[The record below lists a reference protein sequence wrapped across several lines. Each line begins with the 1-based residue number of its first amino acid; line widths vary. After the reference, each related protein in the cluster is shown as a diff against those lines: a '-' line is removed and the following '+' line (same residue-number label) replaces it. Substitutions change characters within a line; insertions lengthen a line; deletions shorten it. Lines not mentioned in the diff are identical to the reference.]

1 MTTRTRNTT
10 SASPVPLAVWLVGHD
25 SSQDQPATH
34 QDTGCIGSTG
44 QPDSI
49 EPVLARTIVKEYSKS
64 RGLVIDLT
72 GGAVVVEAAASRR
85 RAIGIWPDHELAAL
99 ASDDLRLV
107 LGQRQ
112 SALTEFRC
120 GDIRALPEVL
130 EDVVGTVD
138 LICVSPGGQ
147 PGWKSWWAPAAERT
161 RSSTS
166 ETPSEDDAVERATAA
181 IYAGCFEVLRPG
193 GLLVVIS
200 TDFHRHSE
208 LVDVA
213 GTSVSHGHRAGFS
226 YLQHVIALR
235 APIRDGSL
243 DAPAT
248 ANRPVST
255 GRRQESPAHQVV
267 HDDLTVLRKPVET
280 ETVHA
285 S

>member
-10 SASPVPLAVWLVGHD
+10 SASPVPLAAWAVGQD
-25 SSQDQPATH
+25 SSQGQPATH
-34 QDTGCIGSTG
+34 QDPECIGH
-44 QPDSI
+44 PDSI
-49 EPVLARTIVKEYSKS
+49 RPALARRIVEEYSKS
-64 RGLVIDLT
+64 RGVVVDLT
-72 GGAVVVEAAASRR
+72 GGAVLVEAAPRRR

-99 ASDDLRLV
+99 ASDDLRRL

-112 SALTEFRC
+112 SALTEFRS

-130 EDVVGTVD
+130 EDVAGTVD
-138 LICVSPGGQ
+138 MICVSPGGP
-147 PGWKSWWAPAAERT
+147 PGWKSWWPPAVERT

-166 ETPSEDDAVERATAA
+166 KIPSEDDPVQRATPA

-200 TDFHRHSE
+200 TDFHRDGE

-213 GTSVSHGHRAGFS
+213 GTTVSQGHRAGFS

-235 APIRDGSL
+235 PAIRDGSL
-243 DAPAT
+243 DAPD
-248 ANRPVST
+248 RPIST
-255 GRRQESPAHQVV
+255 GGGRRQESPAHQVV

>member
-10 SASPVPLAVWLVGHD
+10 SASPVPLAVWPVGED
-25 SSQDQPATH
+25 PSRDQRATH
-34 QDTGCIGSTG
+34 QDTGYIDPLDST
-44 QPDSI
+44 QPA
-49 EPVLARTIVKEYSKS
+49 LARRIVEEYSKP
-64 RGLVIDLT
+64 RGLVVDLT
-72 GGAVVVEAAASRR
+72 GGPVLVEAGAGRR
-85 RAIGIWPDHELAAL
+85 RAIGMWPDHEQAAL
-99 ASDDLRLV
+99 ASDNLRRV
-107 LGQRQ
+107 LGQRE
-112 SALTEFRC
+112 SALTEFRS

-138 LICVSPGGQ
+138 LICISPAGQ
-147 PGWKSWWAPAAERT
+147 PGWKSWWASAAERT

-166 ETPSEDDAVERATAA
+166 ETLSEDQTVERAMAV

-200 TDFHRHSE
+200 TDFHRDGE

-213 GTSVSHGHRAGFS
+213 GTTVSHGNRAGFS

-243 DAPAT
+243 DAPA
-248 ANRPVST
+248 NRPVST
-255 GRRQESPAHQVV
+255 GGARRQESPAHQVV

-280 ETVHA
+280 ENVHA

>member
-25 SSQDQPATH
+25 SSQDQRATN
-34 QDTGCIGSTG
+34 QDTGCTE

-49 EPVLARTIVKEYSKS
+49 EPVLAQTIVKEYSKS

-72 GGAVVVEAAASRR
+72 GGAVLVEAAASRR
-85 RAIGIWPDHELAAL
+85 RAIGIWPDHELAVL
-99 ASDDLRLV
+99 ASDDLRLI

-112 SALTEFRC
+112 SALTEFRS

-138 LICVSPGGQ
+138 LICVSPAGQ
-147 PGWKSWWAPAAERT
+147 PGWKSWWPPAAEGT

-166 ETPSEDDAVERATAA
+166 ETPGEDDAVEGAVAA

-200 TDFHRHSE
+200 TDFHRDGE

-213 GTSVSHGHRAGFS
+213 GITVSHGRRAGFS
-226 YLQHVIALR
+226 YLQHVVALR

-243 DAPAT
+243 DAPAAT
-248 ANRPVST
+248 NKPVST
-255 GRRQESPAHQVV
+255 GGGRRQKSPAHQVV

-280 ETVHA
+280 ENVHA